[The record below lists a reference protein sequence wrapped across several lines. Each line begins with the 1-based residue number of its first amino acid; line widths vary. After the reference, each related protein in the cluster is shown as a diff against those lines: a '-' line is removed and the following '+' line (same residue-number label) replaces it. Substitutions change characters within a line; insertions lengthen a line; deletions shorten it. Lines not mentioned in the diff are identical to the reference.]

1 MCYVHRDNV
10 IYGCLWQWY
19 KISMK
24 THDTPGYELKILHV
38 DSCAAGE
45 YSHEKPSLFQALSQC
60 GCSQCALWVQVYWS
74 DVRFAIKVTVTIGL
88 LISGHP
94 Y

>member
-1 MCYVHRDNV
+1 MCIEITSSTAVFGNG
-10 IYGCLWQWY
+10 I

-60 GCSQCALWVQVYWS
+60 GCSQCALWVQV
-74 DVRFAIKVTVTIGL
+74 
-88 LISGHP
+88 
-94 Y
+94 